1 MQKKVV
7 LSIRGRQIY
16 LNQEP
21 EVIELVTEGTLE
33 KKEDSWLL
41 SYEESDLTGMDG
53 VTTTFCID
61 PDKITLTRTGKLSSE
76 MVFREGVVHES
87 LYRVEFGALMIS
99 VCASKMAAD
108 LSWDGGVVDL
118 VYAIEIEQ
126 SEAGTIEYH
135 LEIRPE

>member
-61 PDKITLTRTGKLSSE
+61 PEKITLTRTGKLSSE